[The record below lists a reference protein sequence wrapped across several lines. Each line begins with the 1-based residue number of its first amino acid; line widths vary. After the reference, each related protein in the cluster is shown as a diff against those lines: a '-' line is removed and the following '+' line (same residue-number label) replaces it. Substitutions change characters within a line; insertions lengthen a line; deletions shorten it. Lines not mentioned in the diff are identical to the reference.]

1 MLSPKDVAIVYE
13 TILSSPGMNDTVK
26 IDLRMTRKNV
36 LLLVGVIKAGIP
48 AKEDGITSLE
58 EIKSVLTQ
66 MLTKTGLTETYEK
79 LNSLSYNIPSSAN
92 EK

>member
-26 IDLRMTRKNV
+26 IDLKMTRKNV
-36 LLLVGVIKAGIP
+36 LLLVGVIKAGFP
-48 AKEDGITSLE
+48 AKEDGVTSLE
-58 EIKSVLTQ
+58 EIKSFLTQ
-66 MLTKTGLTETYEK
+66 LLTKTGLTETFEK
-79 LNSLSYNIPSSAN
+79 LNSLSYNNPSSVN